1 MFSPIRT
8 ALIASTMLAGSIQA
22 DDVSDANDLL
32 CAVLEV
38 TKCLDVAGCEQVL
51 PEDLNIPQFLRID
64 AKAGSMS
71 TTPASGQNRETK
83 AQSVTRSDGKLVLQ
97 GVETGRAYS
106 LFIEEASGLASF
118 ASVSDGQIVT
128 VFAACTPASNP

>member
-1 MFSPIRT
+1 MISTIRT
-8 ALIASTMLAGSIQA
+8 ALMASALLAGSVQA
-22 DDVSDANDLL
+22 DDVSGANDLL

-38 TKCLDVAGCEQVL
+38 TKCLDAAGCEEVL
-51 PEDLNIPQFLRID
+51 AEDLNIPQFLRID
-64 AKAGSMS
+64 AKAGSFS
-71 TTPASGQNRETK
+71 TTPASGQNRESE

-128 VFAACTPASNP
+128 IFAACTPASAP